1 MPELPVIGDVEHFG
15 HFGHFGPFEAFEA
28 VDRSR
33 ADAE

>member
-15 HFGHFGPFEAFEA
+15 HFGQFGPFEAFEA